1 MSFLIAL
8 ETHVWVISS
17 HRLLVVKE
25 DASSRSFIHSCCQ
38 GFWHKGCSLARLV
51 HGQGCYAELF
61 VPFLRRLSWWH
72 DVWPYT
78 GLKWP
83 PCTPYCHHHPSMMLS
98 ADVSCR
104 IFTRIYFSL
113 VMSQRSSRGFPLMHM
128 IWNWRV
134 SLWLVGSLHP
144 KDIPKTWRCLCFLRL
159 VDVKP
164 SVVGCGQRMA
174 GRVRF
179 NCFIRIPFTVLLS
192 LFP

>member
-1 MSFLIAL
+1 MSGSYRPIAYWLLKKTHQAGALYMVAVRASGTKAVAWLDWYMVRAAMQSSLSIFWGDCQDDMMSDLTRGWNGLPVRLI
-8 ETHVWVISS
+8 VIII
-17 HRLLVVKE
+17 RV
-25 DASSRSFIHSCCQ
+25 
-38 GFWHKGCSLARLV
+38 
-51 HGQGCYAELF
+51 
-61 VPFLRRLSWWH
+61 
-72 DVWPYT
+72 
-78 GLKWP
+78 
-83 PCTPYCHHHPSMMLS
+83 MMLS

-104 IFTRIYFSL
+104 IFTRIFFFL

-144 KDIPKTWRCLCFLRL
+144 KDIPKTWRWLCFLRL